1 MRVLGRDKLYK
12 FIKKHANS
20 KGALE
25 SWLAEAEV
33 ASWETPDQV
42 RARYP
47 RASILPGNRVVF
59 RIKGNDYRLMV
70 RARYQQ
76 GVLRVEWVGTHA
88 EYDKQTF

>member
-1 MRVLGRDKLYK
+1 MKVLGRDKLNA

-25 SWLAEAEV
+25 SWLSEAD
-33 ASWETPDQV
+33 AANWETPDQV
-42 RARYP
+42 KARYH
-47 RASILPGNRVVF
+47 RASILPDNRIVF

-70 RARYQQ
+70 KARYQQ